1 MQHLGQ
7 CWYTVS
13 TKSKLL
19 AEGGQIMDEIK
30 EQISIYEQIIDVNY
44 QYWITEHEL
53 DIDKEEFRLK
63 VDLTYRMRFQNFPVG
78 DKDIESRM
86 DEICD
91 EVGEE
96 FVSQELASKES
107 AEKIELR
114 ERFLKSVEIFL
125 RQKSM
130 AYEQEYPQNRRL
142 KRKDIRIIQR
152 LDFMTDLIDDKTAYV
167 DIFDDL
173 VEEGY
178 FRLIEQG
185 GHSKHD
191 IFHVVEVWI
200 LRNHI
205 FVLSW

>member
-1 MQHLGQ
+1 
-7 CWYTVS
+7 
-13 TKSKLL
+13 
-19 AEGGQIMDEIK
+19 MDEIK

-53 DIDKEEFRLK
+53 DVDKEEFRLK

-78 DKDIESRM
+78 DKDIETRM

-114 ERFLKSVEIFL
+114 EWFLKSVEIFL
-125 RQKSM
+125 RQKPM

-152 LDFMTDLIDDKTAYV
+152 LDFMTDLIDDKTAYI

-191 IFHVVEVWI
+191 IFHVVEV
-200 LRNHI
+200 
-205 FVLSW
+205 

>member
-1 MQHLGQ
+1 
-7 CWYTVS
+7 
-13 TKSKLL
+13 
-19 AEGGQIMDEIK
+19 MDEIK

-78 DKDIESRM
+78 DKDIEARM

-167 DIFDDL
+167 DMFDDL

-191 IFHVVEVWI
+191 IFHVVEV
-200 LRNHI
+200 
-205 FVLSW
+205 

>member
-1 MQHLGQ
+1 MLIHLLNPLK
-7 CWYTVS
+7 TPS
-13 TKSKLL
+13 
-19 AEGGQIMDEIK
+19 GGIQSMDDME
-30 EQISIYEQIIDVNY
+30 EQMSLYQTIIDMNFD
-44 QYWITEHEL
+44 YWINENQL

-78 DKDIESRM
+78 DTDMEMRM

-96 FVSQELASKES
+96 FVVQDTTKKES
-107 AEKIELR
+107 AEAVQLK

-130 AYEQEYPQNRRL
+130 AYEQKYPQNRRL
-142 KRKDIRIIQR
+142 KRKDIRVIQR
-152 LDFMTDLIDDKTAYV
+152 IDFMTDVIDEKNAYV
-167 DIFDDL
+167 EIFDSM

-178 FRLIEQG
+178 FRLIEKG

-191 IFHVVEVWI
+191 IFHVVEV
-200 LRNHI
+200 
-205 FVLSW
+205 